1 MGESLSISFAN
12 WTTYLQ
18 RTRRNG
24 VDENISFKPVKTKR
38 AFEEV
43 CDQIRLAIQ
52 EGRLE
57 AGDKLP
63 AERQLAEALDVSR
76 ATVREAFRTLEIA
89 GVLSLRK
96 GVNGGAVVMQGDVRP
111 ITQTISDLLSLGG
124 LSLSDYMEARV
135 CLQREVIKLACARG
149 EEADFQALE
158 TNIDETEK
166 LTTAAQVEDR
176 TALTI
181 EFYHLLAAATKNQ
194 AMSILMA
201 AVTEPLGYYIKQIGV
216 DRSWNVAE
224 SRRRFVA
231 HLRARNAPEAEK
243 EMMSHMER
251 LHGYM
256 LQRTAAAADRRS

>member
-1 MGESLSISFAN
+1 M
-12 WTTYLQ
+12 
-18 RTRRNG
+18 
-24 VDENISFKPVKTKR
+24 
-38 AFEEV
+38 
-43 CDQIRLAIQ
+43 
-52 EGRLE
+52 E

-63 AERQLAEALDVSR
+63 AERHLAEALDVSR

-96 GVNGGAVVMQGDVRP
+96 GVNGGAVVMQGDTRP

-135 CLQREVIKLACARG
+135 CLQREIIKLACERG
-149 EEADFQALE
+149 EEADFKALE
-158 TNIDETEK
+158 ANIAETEK
-166 LTTAAQVEDR
+166 LTTVAQIEDR
-176 TALTI
+176 TAHTI

-216 DRSWNVAE
+216 DRSWNVAQ

-231 HLRARNAPEAEK
+231 HLRERNAAAAEK

-251 LHGYM
+251 LHSYM
-256 LQRTAAAADRRS
+256 LQRTQEATNKPT